1 MKPDWCPEDV
11 WEDAAKALQWRGAGD
26 RTIRSSAAQAILSER
41 NRIIE
46 ICDAEIALCRQ
57 YGVEHIPMIENIKRQ
72 VTKGSL

>member
-1 MKPDWCPEDV
+1 MNKPDDVPQDV
-11 WEDAAKALQWRGAGD
+11 WDMAAGLMERAYPFGAKEF
-26 RTIRSSAAQAILSER
+26 AARAILSER
-41 NRIIE
+41 TRCAE